1 MIFPP
6 SLSYT
11 QQGLPGNKPFPA
23 GLALFYLVKGRAP
36 ALLRQ
41 GGFLLR
47 RGHIGAVEPLEEGG
61 HLGPGG
67 GAGGV

>member
-1 MIFPP
+1 M
-6 SLSYT
+6 
-11 QQGLPGNKPFPA
+11 
-23 GLALFYLVKGRAP
+23 FYLVKGRAP